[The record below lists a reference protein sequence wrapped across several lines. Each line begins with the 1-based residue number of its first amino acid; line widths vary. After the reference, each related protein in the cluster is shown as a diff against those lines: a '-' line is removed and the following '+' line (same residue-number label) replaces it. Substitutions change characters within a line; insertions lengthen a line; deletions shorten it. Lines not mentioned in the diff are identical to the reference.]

1 MRILITNDDGIN
13 AAQLIPLAK
22 WCQKLGDVTVI
33 APKYKQSGKSQSIE
47 IHKPYE
53 VKKID
58 LVPGIPVYT
67 VDSTPADCIRF
78 ARFGLGLQFD
88 LVISGIN
95 RGYNLGTDVMYS
107 GTAGA
112 AFEAVSQGMK
122 AISMSTS
129 PDCYEQAVGHL
140 DSIFDFILG
149 NKLLECNDIY
159 NINIPPEPKGIRITR
174 MGGHY
179 FSDDF
184 KAMGNDTYIACGKLV
199 YTDRGDDTRDM
210 DAVMHGYISVMPMTI
225 NRTNM
230 DVFHRL
236 SLLDLK

>member
-1 MRILITNDDGIN
+1 MT
-13 AAQLIPLAK
+13 K
-22 WCQKLGDVTVI
+22 WACKYGDVTVC
-33 APKYKQSGKSQSIE
+33 APLHEQSGKSQG
-47 IHKPYE
+47 
-53 VKKID
+53 ID
-58 LVPGIPVYT
+58 IFHPIAVCKYDLLEGVEAYA
-67 VDSTPADCIRF
+67 VDSTPADCVRWGII
-78 ARFGLGLQFD
+78 GLGQKYD